1 VLLITACAPARK
13 ALQPLWPGV
22 ANYLT
27 RQRRHLMLK
36 KIYTATVPVTDQDR
50 ALTFYRD
57 VLGMEVRDDQAFGP
71 GMRWLVVAPQGAE
84 TGLVLY
90 KAGEGENVASP
101 GSWTGIVLYTD
112 DMAKDYAAW
121 SAQGV
126 QFSHEPKSEM
136 WGLETQFTDPDGN
149 GFDLVQ
155 RAQ

>member
-1 VLLITACAPARK
+1 
-13 ALQPLWPGV
+13 
-22 ANYLT
+22 
-27 RQRRHLMLK
+27 MLK
-36 KIYTATVPVTDQDR
+36 KIYSATVHVTDQDR
-50 ALTFYRD
+50 ALAFYRD

-90 KAGEGENVASP
+90 KSGEDTPAA

-155 RAQ
+155 PAHR